1 MAPIALAGHTSF
13 ALVELVGAGFIV
25 TEIRRH
31 LLRCSSA
38 SAYYENLCQF
48 YNRLR
53 ARGYPQRFLKSVFE
67 RRPSFNARKAL
78 LFREATNPTAVSAPS
93 VLVLPF
99 ASGAE
104 DALRGVLNSAAWML
118 PQYLSQRRRLVA
130 WKAAPKI
137 GNLTFVLGKRADDA
151 LDSMTW
157 SGR

>member
-67 RRPSFNARKAL
+67 RRPSFDTRKAL
-78 LFREATNPTAVSAPS
+78 LFREAAIPSAVSAPS

-99 ASGAE
+99 ANGAE
-104 DALRGVLNSAAWML
+104 
-118 PQYLSQRRRLVA
+118 LVA
-130 WKAAPKI
+130 KKSLHA
-137 GNLTFVLGKRADDA
+137 
-151 LDSMTW
+151 
-157 SGR
+157 